1 MTKRLFIF
9 IVFLILVL
17 LLRLFLF
24 YSQKTEY
31 QDGQNLSFETTL
43 LSDPKFTG
51 NYQNLSVNLPTGE
64 LMFVQTAG
72 YPEYNYGERI
82 SISGTLKIK
91 LLNGK
96 NTILSMSFPKITLVK
111 NGENFFLAVVNSI
124 RQKII
129 NSFQTVLPKDSSAL
143 LLGIVFGIK
152 EDFSKTFLAD
162 LKTVGVMHVIAA
174 SGMNVTMVSGF
185 FFYIFSLIFKRQ
197 KAICLSIAGVLFY
210 DFLAGF
216 QASIIRA
223 SIMATLAFSS
233 QILGRQRDGIY
244 ILFLTA
250 FIMLLLWP
258 QFLTDIGFQLS
269 FASTLGIMVIPN
281 LFKKWENA
289 LSGDLLTTISAQ
301 AATLPLLLGSFGTY
315 SLWSVVVNA
324 LVLWTVPVLMILGG
338 FAAIVS
344 FIFAPLAKLLLYLCL
359 PFLLYF
365 QSITG
370 FFAGLK
376 ASLTVQNLPWQ
387 LTAAYYL
394 FLLSVLVFVF
404 KSGQTRQKS
413 HD

>member
-1 MTKRLFIF
+1 MTKRLFTF
-9 IVFLILVL
+9 IIFLILVL
-17 LLRLFLF
+17 ILRLFFF
-24 YSQKTEY
+24 YSQKTQY
-31 QDGQNLSFETTL
+31 QDGQNLNIEITL

-51 NYQNLSVNLPTGE
+51 SYQNLSITLPTGE
-64 LMFVQTAG
+64 LVFIQTTS
-72 YPEYNYGERI
+72 YPEYQYGEKI
-82 SISGTLKIK
+82 SISGKLKVK

-96 NTILSMSFPKITLVK
+96 NTILSMSFPKIKIMK
-111 NGENFFLAVVNSI
+111 NSENYFLAVVNSV

-129 NSFQTVLPKDSSAL
+129 SDYQTTLPKDSSAL

-152 EDFSKTFLAD
+152 EDFSTNFLQS

-174 SGMNVTMVSGF
+174 SGMNVTMVGGF
-185 FFYIFSLIFKRQ
+185 FFYFFSQIFKRQ
-197 KAICLSIAGVLFY
+197 KAIVLSIICIIFY

-223 SIMATLAFSS
+223 SIMGGLAFSS

-244 ILFLTA
+244 TLFLTC
-250 FIMLLLWP
+250 FIMLFLWP
-258 QFLTDIGFQLS
+258 QFLIDIGFQLS

-301 AATLPLLLGSFGTY
+301 AATLPMLLGSFGTY

-324 LVLWTVPVLMILGG
+324 LVLWTVPILMILGG
-338 FAAIVS
+338 FAAIIS
-344 FIFAPLAKLLLYLCL
+344 FIFSPLAKALLYLCL
-359 PFLLYF
+359 PFLVYF
-365 QSITG
+365 QSVAN

-376 ASLTVQNLPWQ
+376 GSITVQSLPWQ
-387 LTAAYYL
+387 LTVGYYL
-394 FLLSVLVFVF
+394 FLTSVLAFAF
-404 KSGQTRQKS
+404 KRI

>member
-1 MTKRLFIF
+1 MTKRLLIF
-9 IVFLILVL
+9 IIILILVL
-17 LLRLFLF
+17 IFRLFLF
-24 YSQKTEY
+24 YSQKTQY
-31 QDGQNLSFETTL
+31 LDGQSVSFETTL
-43 LSDPKFTG
+43 LSDPKFSG

-64 LMFVQTAG
+64 LVFVQTAA
-72 YPEYNYGERI
+72 YPEYRYGEKI
-82 SISGTLKIK
+82 SLIGKLKVR

-96 NTILSMSFPKITLVK
+96 STILSLSFPKIKIVK
-111 NGENFFLAVVNSI
+111 NSENYLLAIVNSI

-129 NSFQTVLPKDSSAL
+129 NQFQTVLPKDSSAL

-152 EDFSKTFLAD
+152 EDFSTNFLQS

-174 SGMNVTMVSGF
+174 SGMNVTMISGF
-185 FFYIFSLIFKRQ
+185 FFYIFSLIVKRQ
-197 KAICLSIAGVLFY
+197 KAIFLSIAAMIFY

-223 SIMATLAFSS
+223 SIMAGLAFSS

-250 FIMLLLWP
+250 FIMLFLWP

-269 FASTLGIMVIPN
+269 FASTLGIMIIPN
-281 LFKKWENA
+281 LFKRWENA
-289 LSGDLLTTISAQ
+289 LSGDLLTTVSAQ
-301 AATLPLLLGSFGTY
+301 AATLPILLGSFGTY

-324 LVLWTVPVLMILGG
+324 LVLWTVPILMILGG
-338 FAAIVS
+338 FAAIIAFV
-344 FIFAPLAKLLLYLCL
+344 FAPLTKLLLYLCL
-359 PFLLYF
+359 PFLIYF
-365 QSITG
+365 QSIAN

-376 ASLTVQNLPWQ
+376 GTLTVQNLPWQ

-394 FLLSVLVFVF
+394 LLISALIFGF
-404 KSGQTRQKS
+404 KKT